1 MTASGPKPRSMPE
14 SHFVVQ
20 IDTTFNRPQTR
31 AYQRFQQFYPL
42 FNRTLLIAITMG
54 IKILSTKKSNS
65 TLPQNMTL

>member
-1 MTASGPKPRSMPE
+1 MPE

-42 FNRTLLIAITMG
+42 FNRTLLNAYVFEH
-54 IKILSTKKSNS
+54 NS
-65 TLPQNMTL
+65 QIDFRT